1 MILDNHVEEAQH
13 LLFRSVDHQVLT
25 LGNIELQ
32 QQLLLNALYLGDV
45 FHLITEL
52 AYVDFLYRDG
62 HDSTSDHVVSI

>member
-13 LLFRSVDHQVLT
+13 LLLRSVDHQVLT